1 MRRPTVGGA
10 TSEMARHPKKTRER
24 SRELYLTG
32 EVTSL
37 AEIAR
42 RVGVKP
48 HTVGRWKQDED
59 WDALRLKIERRAA
72 EQMAE
77 KIATDRVELNDRHF
91 KGWNVVFGQVFEK
104 MQNGGL
110 NTERIRDLERVA
122 AILDRA
128 QKGQRLARGLS
139 LDGKVEEQIRAE
151 AVAEI
156 RGLVDAFLDIVKAEV
171 EDEDTRDRIA
181 RGLLERC
188 PVEAEADAIH

>member
-1 MRRPTVGGA
+1 
-10 TSEMARHPKKTRER
+10 MARHSKKTRER
-24 SRELYLTG
+24 AREFYLTG

-42 RVGVKP
+42 RLKVKP
-48 HTVGRWKQDED
+48 HTVGSWKKDED

-77 KIATDRVELNDRHF
+77 RIASDRVELNDRHF
-91 KGWNVVFGQVFEK
+91 KGWSVIFGQVFEN

-110 NTERIRDLERVA
+110 NSERIRDLERIA

-171 EDEDTRDRIA
+171 EDEEIRDRIA
-181 RGLLERC
+181 RGLFERC
-188 PVEAEADAIH
+188 PVDVETDAAH

>member
-1 MRRPTVGGA
+1 MV
-10 TSEMARHPKKTRER
+10 RHLKKTRER
-24 SRELYLTG
+24 ARGLYLTG
-32 EVTSL
+32 ECNSL

-59 WDALRLKIERRAA
+59 WDGLRLKIERRAA

-77 KIATDRVELNDRHF
+77 KIASDRVELNDRHF
-91 KGWNVVFGQVFEK
+91 KGWNVVFGQLFDK
-104 MQNGGL
+104 MQNGEL
-110 NTERIRDLERVA
+110 NGERIRNLERVA

-151 AVAEI
+151 AAAEN

-181 RGLLERC
+181 RGLFERC
-188 PVEAEADAIH
+188 PTDAETDAVL

>member
-1 MRRPTVGGA
+1 MV
-10 TSEMARHPKKTRER
+10 RHLKKTRER
-24 SRELYLTG
+24 ARGLYLTG
-32 EVTSL
+32 ECNSL

-59 WDALRLKIERRAA
+59 WDGLRLKIERRAA

-77 KIATDRVELNDRHF
+77 KIASDRVELNDRHF
-91 KGWNVVFGQVFEK
+91 KGWNVVFGQLFDK
-104 MQNGGL
+104 MQSGELNG
-110 NTERIRDLERVA
+110 ERIRNLERVA

-151 AVAEI
+151 AAAEN
-156 RGLVDAFLDIVKAEV
+156 RGLVDAFIDIVKAEV

-181 RGLLERC
+181 RGLFERC
-188 PVEAEADAIH
+188 PIDAETDAVL

>member
-1 MRRPTVGGA
+1 MI
-10 TSEMARHPKKTRER
+10 RHLKKTRER
-24 SRELYLTG
+24 ARGLYLTG
-32 EVTSL
+32 ECNSL

-77 KIATDRVELNDRHF
+77 KIASDRVELNDRHF
-91 KGWNVVFGQVFEK
+91 KGWNVVFGQLFDK
-104 MQNGGL
+104 MQSGELNG
-110 NTERIRDLERVA
+110 ERIRNLERVA

-151 AVAEI
+151 AAAEN
-156 RGLVDAFLDIVKAEV
+156 RGLVDAFIDIVKAEV

-181 RGLLERC
+181 RGLFERC
-188 PVEAEADAIH
+188 PMDTETDAVL

>member
-1 MRRPTVGGA
+1 MV
-10 TSEMARHPKKTRER
+10 RHLKKTRER
-24 SRELYLTG
+24 ARGLYLTG
-32 EVTSL
+32 ECNSL

-42 RVGVKP
+42 RVGVKA
-48 HTVGRWKQDED
+48 HTAGRWRKDED

-77 KIATDRVELNDRHF
+77 KIASDRVELNDRHF
-91 KGWNVVFGQVFEK
+91 KGWNVVFGQLFDK
-104 MQNGGL
+104 MQSGELNG
-110 NTERIRDLERVA
+110 ERIRNLERVA

-151 AVAEI
+151 AAAEN

-181 RGLLERC
+181 RGLFERC
-188 PVEAEADAIH
+188 PMDTETDAIL

>member
-1 MRRPTVGGA
+1 MV
-10 TSEMARHPKKTRER
+10 RHLKKTRER
-24 SRELYLTG
+24 ARGLYLTG
-32 EVTSL
+32 ECNSL

-59 WDALRLKIERRAA
+59 WDGLRLKIERRAA

-77 KIATDRVELNDRHF
+77 KIASDRVELNDRHF
-91 KGWNVVFGQVFEK
+91 KGWNVVFGQLFDK
-104 MQNGGL
+104 MQNGEL
-110 NTERIRDLERVA
+110 NGERIRNLERVA

-151 AVAEI
+151 AAAEN
-156 RGLVDAFLDIVKAEV
+156 RGLVDAFIDIVKAEV

-181 RGLLERC
+181 RGLFERC
-188 PVEAEADAIH
+188 PIDAETDAVL

>member
-1 MRRPTVGGA
+1 
-10 TSEMARHPKKTRER
+10 MARHSKKTRER
-24 SRELYLTG
+24 ARGLYLTG
-32 EVTSL
+32 ECNSL

-48 HTVGRWKQDED
+48 HTAANWKREED
-59 WDALRLKIERRAA
+59 WDGLRLKIERRAA

-77 KIATDRVELNDRHF
+77 RIASDRVELNDRHF

-110 NTERIRDLERVA
+110 NSDHIRDLERVA

-151 AVAEI
+151 SAAEI
-156 RGLVDAFLDIVKAEV
+156 RGLVDAFLDIVKEEV
-171 EDEDTRDRIA
+171 ADEDTRDRIA
-181 RGLLERC
+181 RGLFERC
-188 PVEAEADAIH
+188 PTEIEADAATQ

>member
-1 MRRPTVGGA
+1 MV
-10 TSEMARHPKKTRER
+10 RHLKKTRER
-24 SRELYLTG
+24 ARGLYLTG
-32 EVTSL
+32 ECNSL

-77 KIATDRVELNDRHF
+77 KIASDRVELNDRHF
-91 KGWNVVFGQVFEK
+91 KGWNVVFGQLFDK
-104 MQNGGL
+104 MQNGEL
-110 NTERIRDLERVA
+110 NGERIRNLERVA

-151 AVAEI
+151 AAAEN
-156 RGLVDAFLDIVKAEV
+156 RGLVDAFIDIVKAEV

-181 RGLLERC
+181 RGLFERC
-188 PVEAEADAIH
+188 PVEGASDALQ

>member
-1 MRRPTVGGA
+1 MV
-10 TSEMARHPKKTRER
+10 RHLKKTRER
-24 SRELYLTG
+24 ARGLYLTG
-32 EVTSL
+32 ECNSL

-59 WDALRLKIERRAA
+59 WDGLRLKIERRAA

-77 KIATDRVELNDRHF
+77 KIASDRVELNDRHF
-91 KGWNVVFGQVFEK
+91 KGWNVVFGQLFDK
-104 MQNGGL
+104 MQNGEL
-110 NTERIRDLERVA
+110 NGERIRNLERVA

-151 AVAEI
+151 AAAEN
-156 RGLVDAFLDIVKAEV
+156 RGLVDAFIDIVKAEV

-181 RGLLERC
+181 RGLFERC
-188 PVEAEADAIH
+188 PTDAETDAVL

>member
-1 MRRPTVGGA
+1 MV
-10 TSEMARHPKKTRER
+10 RHLKKTRER
-24 SRELYLTG
+24 ARGLYLTG
-32 EVTSL
+32 ECNSL

-59 WDALRLKIERRAA
+59 WDGLRLKIERRAA

-77 KIATDRVELNDRHF
+77 KIASDRVELNDRHF
-91 KGWNVVFGQVFEK
+91 KGWNVVFGQLFNK
-104 MQNGGL
+104 MQNGEL
-110 NTERIRDLERVA
+110 NGERIRNLERVA

-151 AVAEI
+151 AAAEN
-156 RGLVDAFLDIVKAEV
+156 RGLVDAFIDIVKAEV

-181 RGLLERC
+181 RGLFERC
-188 PVEAEADAIH
+188 PVEGASDALQ